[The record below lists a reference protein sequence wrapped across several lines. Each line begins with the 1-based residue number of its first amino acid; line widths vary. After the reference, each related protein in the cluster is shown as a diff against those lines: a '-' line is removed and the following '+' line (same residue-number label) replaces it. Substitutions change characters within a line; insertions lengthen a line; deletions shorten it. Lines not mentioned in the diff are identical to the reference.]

1 MMNYKKG
8 FCIVMKTKKSNF
20 TPNPD
25 LAIEIHGF
33 TKKFKKFVAVDDI
46 DMNVAKGKIHGF
58 IGPNGSGKT
67 TTIKSLVG
75 AIIPTSGNFSINGL
89 KSNSPAAKK
98 LIGYIPENAR
108 FPKHLNVYKYLIEM
122 SYLRDVKYKE
132 AKIKAKEI
140 LENINLWKFR
150 TKNPN
155 TFSSG
160 MKKKVLLA
168 QALIADPKVLILDE
182 PAANLDPTA
191 RQELFNDLIK
201 VKNQGKTILI
211 CSHILTELQ
220 DLADEITILNYGKV
234 VFSGAVI
241 NSSQNYYQFTVMEK
255 PMLASLENV
264 VKKLNLPVIEKLA
277 DGLILHLENGNAQI
291 KDIAYRAFE
300 EKVILITIKPFVT
313 NITEIYDRV
322 VFSVNKNFGKA
333 SALSN

>member
-1 MMNYKKG
+1 
-8 FCIVMKTKKSNF
+8 MKTKKSNF

-46 DMNVAKGKIHGF
+46 DINVAKGKIHGF
-58 IGPNGSGKT
+58 IGPNSSGKT

-89 KSNSPAAKK
+89 KSISPSAKK
-98 LIGYIPENAR
+98 LIGYIPENAW
-108 FPKHLNVYKYLIEM
+108 FPKHLNVYKYLIEI

-132 AKIKAKEI
+132 AKVKAKEI
-140 LENINLWKFR
+140 LENLNLWKFR

-155 TFSSG
+155 TFSLG

-182 PAANLDPTA
+182 PAANLDLTA

-220 DLADEITILNYGKV
+220 DLTDEITILNYGKV
-234 VFSGAVI
+234 VFSGAII

-255 PMLASLENV
+255 PMLASLEN
-264 VKKLNLPVIEKLA
+264 
-277 DGLILHLENGNAQI
+277 GNAQI
-291 KDIAYRAFE
+291 KEIAYRAFE

-333 SALSN
+333 SALSIINVKKP

>member
-1 MMNYKKG
+1 
-8 FCIVMKTKKSNF
+8 MKVKKSNF

-33 TKKFKKFVAVDDI
+33 TKKFKKFIAVDNI
-46 DMNVAKGKIHGF
+46 SMNVGKGKIHGF

-75 AIIPTSGNFSINGL
+75 AIISTKGQFSIDGL
-89 KSNSPAAKK
+89 KAGSSAAKGI
-98 LIGYIPENAR
+98 IGYIPENAR
-108 FPKHLNVYKYLIEM
+108 FPKHLNIYKYLVEM
-122 SYLRDVKYKE
+122 SYLRNVNYKE
-132 AKIKAKEI
+132 AKIKANKI
-140 LENINLWKFR
+140 LDNLNLWKFR

-182 PAANLDPTA
+182 PAANLDPTS

-201 VKNQGKTILI
+201 VRNEGKTILI

-234 VFSGAVI
+234 VFSGNVI
-241 NSSQNYYQFTVMEK
+241 NHSQNYYQFTVIEK
-255 PMLASLENV
+255 PMLVSLEKV
-264 VKKLNLPVIEKLA
+264 VKKLNIPVIEKLDNA
-277 DGLILHLENGNAQI
+277 LILHLESGNEQI
-291 KDIAYRAFE
+291 KKIAYKAFE

-333 SALSN
+333 SALAN